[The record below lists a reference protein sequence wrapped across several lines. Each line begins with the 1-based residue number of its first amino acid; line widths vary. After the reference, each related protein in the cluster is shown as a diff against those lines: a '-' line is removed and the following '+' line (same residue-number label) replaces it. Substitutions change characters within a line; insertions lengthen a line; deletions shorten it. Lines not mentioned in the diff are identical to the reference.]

1 MVKDINN
8 GKGHNWKVM
17 NCFSGEIQN
26 SCLGS
31 RVVKSLGFLLVNDT
45 EKMPEMMKNLDKIR
59 EKLIMNKNVIKEE
72 GRNKNKMFINDTVF
86 FIPKISGSNNN
97 TNVKNMH
104 LHRDS
109 NPGPW
114 NTVPML

>member
-8 GKGHNWKVM
+8 SESHNLKQI
-17 NCFSGEIQN
+17 NIFSGEIQN

-45 EKMPEMMKNLDKIR
+45 EKMPEMMKKLETIR

-72 GRNKNKMFINDTVF
+72 GRNKNKMFIKDRVF
-86 FIPKISGSNNN
+86 ILQENYLIYRLV
-97 TNVKNMH
+97 T
-104 LHRDS
+104 
-109 NPGPW
+109 
-114 NTVPML
+114 